1 MLRKH
6 FVVLISLILTF
17 CDGRSCTKNVTE
29 DCDEFEEEKKD
40 YSGYQVIRIPPGLDR
55 MSIAFLS
62 KRVDFWESPYQNG
75 TEINFLV
82 SPEFSRTVKK
92 YLESINIPAKIVI
105 KNFQS
110 EIDNFDKEND
120 MNFDD
125 TKRTKV
131 NHFMKRSTI
140 WDDIF
145 GFMKSATR
153 SRKPRKV
160 ESSVTQNEILQK
172 SPRGNLENREK
183 RASRV
188 ITQSLGMDWL
198 RYHRLANI
206 YTWMEQLANDFPNIV
221 KLNII
226 GITEEGRNIVV
237 MRIGGGLPNR
247 PAIFIEGGIHARE
260 WISPA
265 TVTFIVNELVTNP
278 ANRDLLDYYD
288 FFVLPVTNP
297 DGYEYSHSKDRMWR
311 KNRGQSRTLLNIIS
325 NCKGVDLN
333 RNFAYN
339 WGEDLQFLSAQGG
352 TPMPCLE
359 TYIGDKSFSEAET
372 QAIKNFVLL
381 NRKNIVAY
389 LAYHSFGQKILYP
402 WSHTK
407 DKVPDWA
414 ELHHMANAMAAPAFE
429 ASGGKDYYQI
439 GTAADLQYLASG
451 GSDDWARGVAGIK
464 WVYLIELPGKGH
476 GFLLP
481 PKWIKHVAGSSFA
494 GLRGLVT
501 AISRKLPRK

>member
-1 MLRKH
+1 MLLKSTI
-6 FVVLISLILTF
+6 VLISSVFACCKADNI
-17 CDGRSCTKNVTE
+17 E
-29 DCDEFEEEKKD
+29 DEKKD
-40 YSGYQVIRIPPGLDR
+40 YSGYQVLKIPPGLDR
-55 MSIAFLS
+55 ITIAFLS

-75 TEINFLV
+75 TDISFLV
-82 SPEFSRTVKK
+82 SPDFSRPVKK
-92 YLESINIPAKIVI
+92 YLESRHIPAKVLI

-110 EIDNFDKEND
+110 EIDDFEKENNGLCDD
-120 MNFDD
+120 MIE
-125 TKRTKV
+125 TKV

-145 GFMKSATR
+145 DFVKTATGPR
-153 SRKPRKV
+153 NPRKV
-160 ESSVTQNEILQK
+160 ENSPTKNDNLQK
-172 SPRGNLENREK
+172 SQ
-183 RASRV
+183 RA
-188 ITQSLGMDWL
+188 ITQWPMNWQ
-198 RYHRLANI
+198 RYHRLPTI
-206 YTWMEQLANDFPNIV
+206 YNWMEQLANDFPNLV

-237 MRIGGGLPNR
+237 MKIGGGLPNR

-265 TVTFIVNELVTNP
+265 TVTFFVNELVTNP
-278 ANRDLLDYYD
+278 ANKDLLEYYD

-297 DGYEYSHSKDRMWR
+297 DGYEYTHNTDRMWR
-311 KNRGQSRTLLNIIS
+311 KNRGQSKTLLNIIS

-339 WGEDLQFLSAQGG
+339 WGEDLGLLSAQGG

-359 TYIGDKSFSEAET
+359 TYIGDKAFSEAES

-381 NRKNIVAY
+381 NRHTIVAY
-389 LAYHSFGQKILYP
+389 LAYHSFGQKMLYP

-407 DKVPDWA
+407 DKVADWA
-414 ELHHMANAMAAPAFE
+414 ELHHMGNAMAAAAFE
-429 ASGGKDYYQI
+429 ASNGEDYYKI

-481 PKWIKHVAGSSFA
+481 PKWIKHVASSSFA

-501 AISRKLPRK
+501 AISRTLPRK